1 MKKCFLSMLTIALCA
16 AMLACPAALAED
28 VTAETGQVKAAIVT
42 EAQSGQRIFEKNA
55 EERLRRRQALA
66 GRRLSLRRGRQ

>member
-16 AMLACPAALAED
+16 AMLACPAALAEG

-55 EERLRRRQALA
+55 
-66 GRRLSLRRGRQ
+66 